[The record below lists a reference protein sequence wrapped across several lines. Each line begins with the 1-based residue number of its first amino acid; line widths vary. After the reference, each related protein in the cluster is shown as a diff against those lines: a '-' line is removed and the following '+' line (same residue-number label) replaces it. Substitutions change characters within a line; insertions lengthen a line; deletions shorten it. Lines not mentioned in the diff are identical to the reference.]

1 MEAPV
6 VKSLLFHFLFTPVR
20 AARRCCADDVSSM
33 MRQTAVT
40 KSRQQHTAMAE
51 DGQVSPAGR
60 RPGGSSDRPGR
71 KTYTSSAHFRC
82 LLDGLLALRQGGI
95 LYDVVLV
102 VEGRP
107 IQAHRI
113 LLAASCDYFR

>member
-1 MEAPV
+1 MEAPIV
-6 VKSLLFHFLFTPVR
+6 SLLFHFLFTPVR

-60 RPGGSSDRPGR
+60 RPGSSDRPGR

-95 LYDVVLV
+95 LYDVVLL